1 MKFFSEEKVNKGRQ
15 PELDWL
21 KAVCILMMIMLH
33 VYDDCA
39 NEPGGLIYS
48 FFDYACTFL
57 GAGAF
62 MICMGV
68 GMRYSRKQEPKDYV
82 LRGIEILTV
91 GQFLNLLRNALPN
104 LIAWWA
110 TGKNLFIAQSLL
122 VFQADILTFAG
133 LAFMLIAL
141 LKSLKASDGCIL
153 AIGIAMNIAAIPIRN
168 YVKMPENYLAGQFAG
183 FFVMTDQASFFPLM
197 SYFVF
202 VAFGYYIGN
211 QYPRMADKRALSGRV
226 LLVCVPIVV
235 IYYALRMT
243 VPFPLLPEFNSRE
256 QYTLNPAT
264 DAAASCMVSLIM
276 LSLFSRLSTRMGG
289 KVPGFI
295 SHVSMNINRY
305 YCVSNVLT
313 FQMLTL
319 LLALTGQRMPGML
332 WPTLYGLFIVAAC
345 YWIIEI
351 NEKYIHFTLTKL
363 KPPKRTIV
371 FTAIWIAAVL
381 AFVYAYP
388 RVTEFATIP
397 NGFLLP

>member
-1 MKFFSEEKVNKGRQ
+1 MKFFSEDNVNKGRQ

-39 NEPGGLIYS
+39 AEPGGLLYS

-68 GMRYSRKQEPKDYV
+68 GMRYSRKQDPKNYA

-110 TGKNLFIAQSLL
+110 TGENIFIAQSLL
-122 VFQADILTFAG
+122 VLQADILTFAG

-141 LKSLKASDGCIL
+141 LKHLKASEGWIL
-153 AIGIAMNIAAIPIRN
+153 AIGVVMNIAALLIHE
-168 YVKMPENYLAGQFAG
+168 YMQMPEHYLAGQFAG
-183 FFVMTDQASFFPLM
+183 FFVLTDQASFFPLM

-202 VAFGYYIGN
+202 VAFGYYIGRL
-211 QYPRMADKRALSGRV
+211 YPRITDKQALSSRIM
-226 LLVCVPIVV
+226 LICVPIVI

-243 VPFPLLPEFNSRE
+243 VPFPFLPEFNSRE

-264 DAAASCMVSLIM
+264 DAIASCMVSLIL
-276 LSLFSRLSTRMGG
+276 LSLFSQLSSRMGG

-295 SHVSMNINRY
+295 SHVSLNINRY

-319 LLALTGQRMPGML
+319 LLAFTGQKMPGML
-332 WPTLYGLFIVAAC
+332 WPTLYGLLIIAAC
-345 YWIIEI
+345 YGAIQL
-351 NEKYIHFTLTKL
+351 NEKHIHFTLTKL

-371 FTAIWIAAVL
+371 FTAIWIAVIL
-381 AFVYAYP
+381 VVVYAYP
-388 RVTEFATIP
+388 RVTEFATIS
-397 NGFLLP
+397 NDFLLP